1 MRQSLWIF
9 FLLASLS
16 YSQTKD
22 DVAATVE
29 GTVTNSVT
37 SQPVKGAQVHLL
49 PVTGCGPMQQVVTDA
64 TGRFQFAGVT
74 AGTCRVVADARG
86 YLRRSA
92 RINNQAPRGQ
102 VITVKAAQHVS
113 DVSILLDPMSV
124 IRGRVLNLD
133 GDPMVACPVQA
144 MRVSRRHNA
153 PRGMGQGQTDDR
165 GEYRVFDLVPG
176 DYYVVANC
184 NAGSTG
190 MAMVFSR
197 GGQNQQ
203 QPDDLTYVPTYY
215 PGVSDLKQAS
225 VVTLKPGDEATVDI
239 SVSKQKTVHVRGT
252 VSGDLP
258 EGMGAMAMLMPR
270 DLSIFEGP
278 RGAPVIGGNFDIAGI
293 LPGSYLLIVTAQG
306 PNSARKV
313 AKEEVDVGP
322 DGVEGLS
329 LALASTTNLKGA
341 IRVDGTPPAGTNL
354 SGLMVMLQTPQG
366 GGRPASAYGMEAG
379 FGQVEPNG
387 NFEIHDLA
395 PGNYV
400 VGLTAN
406 GGNFR
411 DWYTKSVQFAGRDV
425 TDSGLRVGAAT
436 RGATLDIVVS
446 SRGASVEGTVVD
458 SNNQP
463 LGNIP
468 VMAIPDESRR
478 KRFDLYDVSP
488 SDERGHFELRG
499 LASGEYSII
508 AAEGIELDDRFD
520 LDAVAKY
527 AREGTSVHLDD
538 AAKKTIQLKVAPSLA
553 AENE

>member
-1 MRQSLWIF
+1 MRHSLWIF
-9 FLLASLS
+9 LLLASVS

-22 DVAATVE
+22 DASASIE

-37 SQPVKGAQVHLL
+37 SQPVKSAQVHLV
-49 PVTGCGPMQQVVTDA
+49 PVSGCGPMQQVVTDA
-64 TGRFQFAGVT
+64 TGRFQFGGIS
-74 AGTCRVVADARG
+74 AGTCRVLADARG
-86 YLRRSA
+86 YLRKSE
-92 RINNQAPRGQ
+92 RINNQAPAGQ
-102 VITVKAAQHVS
+102 VIAVKAAQHVS
-113 DVSILLDPMSV
+113 DVNILLDPMSV
-124 IRGRVLNLD
+124 IRGRVLNVD
-133 GDPMVACPVQA
+133 GDPMVGCPVQA
-144 MRVSRRHNA
+144 MRVTRRHNA
-153 PRGMGQGQTDDR
+153 PRGMSQGQTDDR

-190 MAMVFSR
+190 MGMVFSR
-197 GGQNQQ
+197 GQREQVT
-203 QPDDLTYVPTYY
+203 DDLSYVPTYY
-215 PGVSDLKQAS
+215 PGVAELKQAS
-225 VVTLKPGDEATVDI
+225 VVTVKPGDEATVDI

-252 VSGDLP
+252 VSGELP
-258 EGMGAMAMLMPR
+258 EGMGVMAMLMPR

-278 RGAPVIGGNFDIAGI
+278 RGAPVIGGNFDISGI

-306 PNSARKV
+306 PNTPRKV
-313 AKEEVDVGP
+313 AKEDVDVGP

-329 LALASTTNLKGA
+329 LALASTANLKGA
-341 IRVDGTPPAGTNL
+341 IRVDGTVPAGTNL
-354 SGLMVMLQTPQG
+354 SGLVVMLQTPQV
-366 GGRPASAYGMEAG
+366 GGRPASAFGMEAG
-379 FGQVEPNG
+379 FGQVDENG
-387 NFEIHDLA
+387 NFEIHDVA

-406 GGNFR
+406 GENFR
-411 DWYTKSVQFAGRDV
+411 DWYTKTVQFAGHDV
-425 TDSGLRVGAAT
+425 TDAGLRVGAGT

-446 SRGASVEGTVVD
+446 THGASVEGTVVD

-463 LGNIP
+463 LGNIS

-499 LASGEYSII
+499 LASGEYSVI

-527 AREGTSVHLDD
+527 AREGTAVHLDD
-538 AAKKTIQLKVAPSLA
+538 AAKKTIQLTLSPSLG
-553 AENE
+553 AESQ